1 MVSYKISVSS
11 ISQHC
16 TTHWTGN
23 LNKRKF
29 HNSRPQENY
38 LPKAHTKQHS
48 PNLCVTHCSF
58 NLLTPVRNTHVETHN
73 HTQKAKKP
81 PPENQLQRGTFSVD
95 KVVLA
100 GIKLNTAWAEQLL
113 AVIIKPFRR
122 HSKGSSA
129 LTALID
135 GLMKSPTIFLAVTK
149 GGYLVC
155 THQINLRVKY

>member
-1 MVSYKISVSS
+1 M
-11 ISQHC
+11 
-16 TTHWTGN
+16 
-23 LNKRKF
+23 
-29 HNSRPQENY
+29 
-38 LPKAHTKQHS
+38 
-48 PNLCVTHCSF
+48 
-58 NLLTPVRNTHVETHN
+58 HN

-113 AVIIKPFRR
+113 AVIIEPFRR

-129 LTALID
+129 LTPLID
-135 GLMKSPTIFLAVTK
+135 GLMKSPTIYLAVTK
-149 GGYLVC
+149 GGYPIC